1 MNAVE
6 ALYGHLVGDLVRFGV
21 LFMSILTRGLSIREF
36 LAVLADGIARHDAL
50 RLSEAG
56 VDGDADLVG
65 GIVGV
70 QRRGVFLA
78 VNRILRLH
86 DILHIA
92 GIIGVGNIVG
102 ILLNRDNGRRSV
114 YKSRGSEKGRIG
126 AERKSDNGEDSRKY
140 FQSGSF

>member
-1 MNAVE
+1 MPIYKL
-6 ALYGHLVGDLVRFGV
+6 LYGLFDNNSVPRLLGRVLDTHLLAYVGKPR
-21 LFMSILTRGLSIREF
+21 R
-36 LAVLADGIARHDAL
+36 A
-50 RLSEAG
+50 
-56 VDGDADLVG
+56 ADLVG

-92 GIIGVGNIVG
+92 GIIRVGNIVG

>member
-1 MNAVE
+1 MPIYKL
-6 ALYGHLVGDLVRFGV
+6 LYGLFDNNSVPRLLGRVLDTHL
-21 LFMSILTRGLSIREF
+21 
-36 LAVLADGIARHDAL
+36 LALAGKPRRA
-50 RLSEAG
+50 
-56 VDGDADLVG
+56 ADLVG

-92 GIIGVGNIVG
+92 GIIGVG
-102 ILLNRDNGRRSV
+102 ILLNRDNGRCSV
-114 YKSRGSEKGRIG
+114 YKSLGSEKGRIG

>member
-1 MNAVE
+1 MPIYKL
-6 ALYGHLVGDLVRFGV
+6 LYGLFDNNSVPRLLGRVLDTHL
-21 LFMSILTRGLSIREF
+21 
-36 LAVLADGIARHDAL
+36 LALAGKPRRA
-50 RLSEAG
+50 
-56 VDGDADLVG
+56 ADLVG

-78 VNRILRLH
+78 VNRIFRLH

-114 YKSRGSEKGRIG
+114 YKSLGSEKGRKG
-126 AERKSDNGEDSRKY
+126 AERKSDNGEDSRKF
-140 FQSGSF
+140 FQPGSF